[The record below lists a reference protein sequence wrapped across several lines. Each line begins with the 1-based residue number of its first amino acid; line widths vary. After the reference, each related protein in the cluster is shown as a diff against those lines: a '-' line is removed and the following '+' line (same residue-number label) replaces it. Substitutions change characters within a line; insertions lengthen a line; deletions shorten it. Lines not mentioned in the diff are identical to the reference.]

1 MPAYLGEFEQLVLL
15 ATLKLDDEATG
26 GAIRAAIAA
35 GSQRTVWIGAVHTTL
50 DRLEMKGLIRSRLV
64 PAAEAS
70 GRGRKIYAVQ
80 PAGRAAIGHAYTT
93 WVRMTRGLKPK
104 LESS

>member
-15 ATLKLDDEATG
+15 AALKLEDEATG
-26 GAIRAAIAA
+26 GAIRAAVAD

-50 DRLEMKGLIRSRLV
+50 DRLELKGLVRSRLV
-64 PAAEAS
+64 PAVDSS
-70 GRGRKIYAVQ
+70 GRSRKVYSVQ

-93 WVRMTRGLKPK
+93 WVRMTRGLRPK
-104 LESS
+104 LESR